1 MKVEEALKDAMAS
14 QVAGVYASPSMGQ
27 SVRRRS
33 RRNVVRFRTAGAA
46 LLTVAVAGAV
56 PVYLSHAPATGRVA
70 GPGGQ
75 AAAGA
80 GDGSAD
86 TAAVSGVVV
95 PDVIGTDA
103 TSVRTILEDA
113 GFTVEFKEVL
123 TEGQGLRVVT
133 AQEPAAGTEAPAGS
147 VITVTIVESDN
158 PEASPSATPS
168 ADPLPQD
175 LGDLGDGRDFGGIHV
190 GYLPDGLEW
199 GKWSGKDG
207 FGKTSYT
214 TTWVEPGLEP
224 GMYSVQMIVY
234 KGDAADRLADRMR
247 GYRGQGAEPVKVGGK
262 TAYLVTLGEAA
273 DKITQDGT
281 LTIVW
286 AERPGLAV
294 EVAISPDYAKKI
306 GKDAAGRELK
316 KIAEGVT
323 PAK

>member
-27 SVRRRS
+27 AVRRRS

-56 PVYLSHAPATGRVA
+56 PVYLSHAPAA
-70 GPGGQ
+70 GHGQ
-75 AAAGA
+75 TAAGA

-113 GFTVEFKEVL
+113 GFTVEFKEAL

-147 VITVTIVESDN
+147 VITVTIVESDS

-234 KGDAADRLADRMR
+234 KGDAADRLADRMK
-247 GYRGQGAEPVKVGGK
+247 GYRGQGAEAIKVGGK
-262 TAYLVTLGEAA
+262 TAYLVPLGEAP
-273 DKITQDGT
+273 DKITEGGT

-286 AERPGLAV
+286 TERTGLAV

-316 KIAEGVT
+316 KIAEGVAPT
-323 PAK
+323 R